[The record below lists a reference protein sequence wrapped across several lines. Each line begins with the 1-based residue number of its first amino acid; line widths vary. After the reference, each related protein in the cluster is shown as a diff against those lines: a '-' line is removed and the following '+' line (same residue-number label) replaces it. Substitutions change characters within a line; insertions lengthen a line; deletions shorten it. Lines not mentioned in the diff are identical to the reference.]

1 MKSENKQIQ
10 QKAILYNQL
19 INFFWSMLAFI
30 PVVYFCYQYLP
41 LKLLYMFGGISCIV
55 VFLPTAWLNK
65 IQMSQSTRVYQQ
77 IGIRFVK
84 KYTQDGDLVNR
95 LIKKQH
101 SQYKYV
107 EGKQSFKKLISKSYM
122 NERFHYL
129 VFVFFVCIM
138 VEAFIFGLI
147 GWGIFLLVANIIYNV
162 YPIFL
167 QQYNRIRINYLIK
180 RQSPQRK

>member
-1 MKSENKQIQ
+1 MNSKSKRIQ
-10 QKAILYNQL
+10 QTAVLYNQL

-30 PVVYFCYQYLP
+30 PLVYFCYQYLP
-41 LKLLYMFGGISCIV
+41 LKLLYIFISISCIV
-55 VFLPTAWLNK
+55 ILLPTAWLNK
-65 IQMSQSTRVYQQ
+65 IQLSKSPRLYQQ

-95 LIKKQH
+95 IIKKQY

-107 EGKQSFKKLISKSYM
+107 EGRQSFKKLIGKSYM

-129 VFVFFVCIM
+129 AFVFFVCIM
-138 VEAFIFGLI
+138 VYAFILGLI
-147 GWGIFLLVANIIYNV
+147 AWSFFLLVANIIYNV

-167 QQYNRIRINYLIK
+167 QQYNRIRINYLMK
-180 RQSPQRK
+180 RQSS